1 MIQRL
6 QLILIAVFL
15 LAEVQG
21 YELPPGFRDLR
32 MGMEWKELIQSRP
45 NLTIFAID
53 PDPIFGY
60 TPNPENPEPEE
71 IVGEIINSGPI
82 KAVLYTFYEGRLGS
96 MSFVYR
102 SESEIGDRL
111 LTEFLER
118 YGKYE
123 DILSAVGTGNG
134 LVKWIVGSYN
144 LYLTIPFE
152 RGDDLNETVA
162 YQIMDMRTDREFE
175 LLRNTELE
183 KKLEDQDGLHVLE
196 SRVLALSD
204 VVLSRENEKPLEKA
218 VEKSEPTEQH
228 RSQPEPEPKDAV
240 KDKPEVEANEGEIDG
255 TDNLPYVLLGL
266 LTILL
271 AIALIR
277 KVGKR

>member
-1 MIQRL
+1 M
-6 QLILIAVFL
+6 
-15 LAEVQG
+15 
-21 YELPPGFRDLR
+21 
-32 MGMEWKELIQSRP
+32 
-45 NLTIFAID
+45 
-53 PDPIFGY
+53 
-60 TPNPENPEPEE
+60 
-71 IVGEIINSGPI
+71 GEIINSGPI